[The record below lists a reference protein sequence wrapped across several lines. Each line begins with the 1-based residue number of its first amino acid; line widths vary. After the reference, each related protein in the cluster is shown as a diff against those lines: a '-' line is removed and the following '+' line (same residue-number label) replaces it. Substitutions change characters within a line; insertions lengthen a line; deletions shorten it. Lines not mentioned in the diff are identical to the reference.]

1 VIRRRSVVL
10 AAVGAALAFALPTAL
25 AGSTADPGISPTTIV
40 IGGTSPLTGP
50 AATYASVARGAK
62 AYFEFVSS
70 NGGVN
75 RRKIDYRIVDDAYN
89 PAQTVQAV
97 RRLVEQDRV
106 FAVFNTLGTESN
118 LAIRDYLNQVRV
130 PQLFVASG
138 ATTWGRDAAKYPW
151 TIGFQPSYAA
161 EGLVYGQ
168 YIARARKQAKVAVL
182 FQNDDYGKDLLASLK
197 LGLGRS
203 GSKVVAAEP
212 YQVTS
217 SDVGSQIAKLKASGA
232 NVLCIF
238 ATPTFAIQAYVFAN
252 RLGWKPLVINNAVS
266 GTSNI
271 MLLASEGGKNKLVEG
286 TITTTVLKDPTD
298 PRWRSDVGM
307 KQYRALLAK
316 YAKGANPNDVYH
328 VYGMAVGYE
337 TVSLLSRLGANPTRT
352 ALMARARSISTPK
365 NPFLLPGV
373 SVKTGKGDNFP
384 IQQGQ
389 LQRWTKGR
397 FVPVG
402 GLWTSKRN

>member
-1 VIRRRSVVL
+1 MIRRRSVAV
-10 AAVGAALAFALPTAL
+10 AALGAALTVALPTAF
-25 AGSTADPGISPTTIV
+25 AGSAADPGVSSTTIT

-50 AATYASVARGAK
+50 AASYASVARGAN
-62 AYFEFVSS
+62 AYFAFV
-70 NGGVN
+70 NARGGVN
-75 RRKIDYRIVDDAYN
+75 KRKIDYRIVDDAYN

-118 LAIRDYLNQVRV
+118 LAVRDYLNQVKV

-168 YIARARKQAKVAVL
+168 YIARTKRRAKVAVL

-197 LGLGRS
+197 AGLGRS
-203 GSKVVAAEP
+203 GSKVIAAEA

-217 SDVGSQIAKLKASGA
+217 SDVGSQVAKLKASGA
-232 NVLCIF
+232 NVFCIF
-238 ATPTFAIQAYVFAN
+238 ATPTFAIQSYVFAN

-271 MLLASEGGKNKLVEG
+271 MVLASEGGKNKLVEG

-298 PRWRSDVGM
+298 PRWNKDPGM

-337 TVSLLSRLGANPTRT
+337 TVSLLRRLGANPTRI
-352 ALMARARSISTPK
+352 ALMARARSIVSPK

-373 SVKTGKGDNFP
+373 VVKTGKGDGFP

-397 FVPVG
+397 FAPVG